1 MSTLLRRDPE
11 VAKAIGD
18 EMARQRRTIN
28 LIASEN
34 YASKAVLEAQGSVL
48 TNKYAEGYPGRR
60 YYGGCEFIDVVET
73 IAIERAKGLFGVEHA
88 NVQPHSGAQANMAA
102 YFALLKPGDTVMG
115 LSLAHGGHL
124 THGSPVNF
132 SSKLYNFVPYSVD
145 RELEL
150 IDYDG
155 LEQLAKE
162 HRPKLI
168 VTGAT
173 AYPRF
178 FDFKRL
184 REIADSVEAK
194 LMADIAHIAGLI
206 AAGEHPSP
214 VAHAQ
219 VITSTTHKTLRGPRG
234 GMILSD
240 GDLAKAVD
248 RGVFPNAQGGP
259 LEHVVAAKAVAFGE
273 AMKPEFVEYQKSIR
287 ANASTLAE
295 GLAAGGLRL
304 VSGGTD
310 NHMVLADVSPLGI
323 TGREAEEALG
333 RSNIVINRNAIPYD
347 PRPPRVAS
355 GIRMGTPALTTR
367 GMGTAELQRIAEL
380 IVRVLNSPADETV
393 IREVRGEALSIAER
407 FPVPGIDL

>member
-1 MSTLLRRDPE
+1 
-11 VAKAIGD
+11 
-18 EMARQRRTIN
+18 
-28 LIASEN
+28 
-34 YASKAVLEAQGSVL
+34 
-48 TNKYAEGYPGRR
+48 
-60 YYGGCEFIDVVET
+60 
-73 IAIERAKGLFGVEHA
+73 
-88 NVQPHSGAQANMAA
+88 
-102 YFALLKPGDTVMG
+102 
-115 LSLAHGGHL
+115 
-124 THGSPVNF
+124 
-132 SSKLYNFVPYSVD
+132 
-145 RELEL
+145 
-150 IDYDG
+150 
-155 LEQLAKE
+155 
-162 HRPKLI
+162 
-168 VTGAT
+168 
-173 AYPRF
+173 
-178 FDFKRL
+178 
-184 REIADSVEAK
+184 
-194 LMADIAHIAGLI
+194 
-206 AAGEHPSP
+206 
-214 VAHAQ
+214 
-219 VITSTTHKTLRGPRG
+219 
-234 GMILSD
+234 MILSD

-248 RGVFPNAQGGP
+248 RGVFPNTQGGP

-333 RSNIVINRNAIPYD
+333 RSNIVINRNTIPYD

-380 IVRVLNSPADETV
+380 IVRVLNSPADETI